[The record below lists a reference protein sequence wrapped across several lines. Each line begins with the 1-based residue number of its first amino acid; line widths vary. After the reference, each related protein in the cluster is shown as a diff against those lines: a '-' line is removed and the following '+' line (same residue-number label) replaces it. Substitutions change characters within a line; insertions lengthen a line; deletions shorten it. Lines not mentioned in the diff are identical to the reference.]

1 MFLKV
6 REKIGEQD
14 HITYVNL
21 SFIDEFRIATAPVL
35 VGEDLL
41 YKVILGFTRS
51 DEGGIM
57 FKTLIEAEPC
67 KKEDIEINIS
77 KAEKIAEEILEGIE
91 QDVNKDL
98 NLIFCSAP
106 TMDKLQRKRL
116 QHNRKSCRSPTPTMD
131 KLQPYFPIQ

>member
-41 YKVILGFTRS
+41 YKVILGFTKS
-51 DEGGIM
+51 DDNGIM
-57 FKTLIEAEPC
+57 YKTLIETEPC
-67 KKEDIEINIS
+67 KKEDIETNIS

-91 QDVNKDL
+91 QDINKDL
-98 NLIFCSAP
+98 NLIFL
-106 TMDKLQRKRL
+106 DNRL
-116 QHNRKSCRSPTPTMD
+116 EMTSKIYVS
-131 KLQPYFPIQ
+131 

>member
-51 DEGGIM
+51 DEGGLM
-57 FKTLIEAEPC
+57 FKTLIETEPC
-67 KKEDIEINIS
+67 KKENIETNIS
-77 KAEKIAEEILEGIE
+77 
-91 QDVNKDL
+91 NP
-98 NLIFCSAP
+98 AP
-106 TMDKLQRKRL
+106 TMDKLQPVEFS
-116 QHNRKSCRSPTPTMD
+116 HTS
-131 KLQPYFPIQ
+131 QPVLNCNIIHGYF

>member
-41 YKVILGFTRS
+41 YKVILGFTKS
-51 DEGGIM
+51 DESGLM
-57 FKTLIEAEPC
+57 FKTLIETEPC
-67 KKEDIEINIS
+67 KKENIEANIS
-77 KAEKIAEEILEGIE
+77 KAEKITEEILGGIE
-91 QDVNKDL
+91 QNINKDL
-98 NLIFCSAP
+98 NLIFL
-106 TMDKLQRKRL
+106 DNRL
-116 QHNRKSCRSPTPTMD
+116 EMASKICVS
-131 KLQPYFPIQ
+131 